1 MKALIFTLFT
11 VSTGGPDTILRLW
24 NPATSTPKAILTGHN
39 SGIMHIFIQDGVKIY
54 SLDKSKIIKI
64 WDFEELS
71 LKQTFA
77 GLKAVFQQDV
87 SVTPYY
93 CDRMRDY
100 VITSKK
106 IAIIKCNPRIEPH
119 KSDGITHIAPITLIL
134 LNELYRFLVTTSTD
148 STIIVWD
155 IWNGRKVNWILRAH
169 TALRQGEM
177 FPLEITAGTFDIR
190 HQFFLT
196 GAVDGSLRVWNFNE
210 GICLRNLQIESRVE
224 KVFWTHQRI
233 FAVGR
238 QGITEFNDANDYRE
252 LTNRGKMYDRCHEGE
267 IVYASIRPPDSIVT
281 SCTHGDLI
289 FWGYETGQ
297 PYMKFNV
304 KNPTCRLQIV
314 YHKIQKKSKKVPQGG
329 REEDRFE
336 DDDIDDGNEKDAL
349 NAKSAFKNQ
358 SR

>member
-1 MKALIFTLFT
+1 MA
-11 VSTGGPDTILRLW
+11 
-24 NPATSTPKAILTGHN
+24 GHN
-39 SGIMHIFIQDGVKIY
+39 SGITHIFVQDGMKIY
-54 SLDKSKIIKI
+54 SLDKSKVIKV
-64 WDFEELS
+64 WDFQELC

-77 GLKAVFQQDV
+77 GLKATFPKQV

-93 CDRMRDY
+93 CDHTRDY
-100 VITSKK
+100 VVTSKK

-119 KSDGITHIAPITLIL
+119 KSDGETHIAPITIIL

-169 TALRQGEM
+169 TGLRQGEM
-177 FPLEITAGTFDIR
+177 LPLEITAGTFDIR
-190 HQFFLT
+190 HQFLLT

-224 KVFWTHQRI
+224 EVFWTHQRI

-238 QGITEFNDANDYRE
+238 DVVTEFNDSNNYKE
-252 LTNRGKMYDRCHEGE
+252 QINRGKVYDRCHEGE
-267 IVYASIRPPDSIVT
+267 VICASVRVPDTIVT

-297 PYMKFNV
+297 PYSRFSLKD
-304 KNPTCRLQIV
+304 PTRRMQIV
-314 YHKIQKKSKKVPQGG
+314 YHKNMKTSKKTMP
-329 REEDRFE
+329 RDEKNKNRS
-336 DDDIDDGNEKDAL
+336 GNDSKDAVIDES
-349 NAKSAFKNQ
+349 NFAKML
-358 SR
+358 R